1 MARARDWMQVV
12 ATVWLAVGL
21 AVLLTVGLAVLLK
34 PAGAR
39 ADTAA
44 AWQALRNGGVV
55 ALMRHALAP
64 GTGDP
69 PGFRLDDCSTQR
81 NLNETGRAQ
90 ARRLGAQFRAAGV
103 RVDGVW
109 SSAWCRCLE
118 TADLLN
124 LGPVTPLPPLNSFF
138 ETPERRDPQL
148 RDLAAW
154 LADRR
159 PKGVIVLVT
168 HQVVVTG
175 ATGVFPAS
183 GATVVARPRADGTLE
198 VIGQIPPP

>member
-1 MARARDWMQVV
+1 MVTMRAW
-12 ATVWLAVGL
+12 
-21 AVLLTVGLAVLLK
+21 AVLGIAVVMALLLA
-34 PAGAR
+34 PAAAR
-39 ADTAA
+39 ADAAA
-44 AWQALRNGGVV
+44 AWQALREGGVV
-55 ALMRHALAP
+55 ALTRHALAP

-81 NLNETGRAQ
+81 NLNETGREQ
-90 ARRLGAQFRAAGV
+90 ARRLGALFRERGV
-103 RVDGVW
+103 SVDGVW

-118 TADLLN
+118 TAELLG
-124 LGPVTPLPPLNSFF
+124 LGPVTPLPALNSFF
-138 ETPERRDPQL
+138 ETPGQGPAQL

-159 PKGVIVLVT
+159 PDGVLVLVT

-183 GATVVARPRADGTLE
+183 GATVIARPRADGTLD

>member
-1 MARARDWMQVV
+1 MVTLRAWGVAGIAVVMALL
-12 ATVWLAVGL
+12 LAV
-21 AVLLTVGLAVLLK
+21 
-34 PAGAR
+34 PAR

-44 AWQALRNGGVV
+44 AWQALREGGVV

-81 NLNETGRAQ
+81 NLNETGREQ
-90 ARRLGAQFRAAGV
+90 ARRLGALFRERGV
-103 RVDGVW
+103 SVDGVW

-118 TADLLN
+118 TADLLG
-124 LGPVTPLPPLNSFF
+124 LGPVTPLAPLNSFF
-138 ETPERRDPQL
+138 ETPEQGPAQL

-154 LADRR
+154 LAAQQ
-159 PKGVIVLVT
+159 PQGVLVLVT

-175 ATGVFPAS
+175 ATGVYPAS
-183 GATVVARPRADGTLE
+183 GATVIARPRADGTLD